1 MDIVSQFVPLKRKG
15 RDYWACCPFHH
26 EKTPSFQVRADYQY
40 FKCFGCQKSGNV
52 ITFIMEHERLS
63 YPEAVEWLA
72 KKANLQIPESFES
85 PDFKERK
92 KTIKKIYAANLEAA
106 RFYNGVLFSSQGKKA
121 LDYLKKRGLSESTIK
136 TFGLGYSP
144 NAQELP
150 KYMIKK
156 GYAIETLEKAG
167 LVRLDKLSSP
177 YDFYAG
183 RIIFPIIN
191 AFGDVTG
198 FGGRALMET
207 NFAKYLNTYAS
218 PAFDKKGTLYNI
230 NLFKKLKQSQPVK
243 SLVLVEGYMDVIS
256 LHQGGIR
263 NTMAPMGTSLTIEQC
278 RIIKRYTDLV
288 YVCFDG
294 DSAGQSAALRSL
306 DLLKEQGLDVKV
318 VELPKDADPDDT
330 IKKIGKKG
338 FEKLLEEALPLL
350 DFKLK
355 KIEEK
360 YDLSTLDGK
369 NKYATEAIAELFK
382 LNDIEKE
389 VYAVK
394 VSNKSGLSTDTI
406 LIGAKQPK
414 PFAITAYEPPKNRLT
429 SANLDAARFIFSAIL
444 NYKSFVDISGIK
456 ELSKDHFELE
466 EHKKIY
472 EYIMDSIQNGTSPQI
487 SDLFDLI
494 EEKDEINSVIDALNN
509 IYTENQQTYYI
520 ESLEQL
526 KMDYRQKIINE
537 LKQKL
542 SYETDE
548 NKKRELVIEYQKL
561 IKNKNEEK

>member
-1 MDIVSQFVPLKRKG
+1 M
-15 RDYWACCPFHH
+15 ACCPFHH

-414 PFAITAYEPPKNRLT
+414 FAITAYEPQRT
-429 SANLDAARFIFSAIL
+429 A
-444 NYKSFVDISGIK
+444 
-456 ELSKDHFELE
+456 
-466 EHKKIY
+466 
-472 EYIMDSIQNGTSPQI
+472 
-487 SDLFDLI
+487 
-494 EEKDEINSVIDALNN
+494 
-509 IYTENQQTYYI
+509 
-520 ESLEQL
+520 
-526 KMDYRQKIINE
+526 
-537 LKQKL
+537 
-542 SYETDE
+542 
-548 NKKRELVIEYQKL
+548 
-561 IKNKNEEK
+561 